1 MFTFEDTF
9 VLRTVIKTLQL
20 LNSETGPWQLA
31 FGASFGMILGLTPL
45 LNLHNVLV
53 LLLICLLRV
62 NISFVLLF
70 MGLSAGFAYLFDNQF
85 HQLGYQ
91 LLNSETLIPLWTDWY
106 NDALLRWSR
115 FNNTVVLGSLV
126 ASLAL
131 FFPVALLVRF
141 AVGQYRQR
149 WQKKLEQTRFMQL
162 LKASRW
168 TEAFS
173 KLGE

>member
-1 MFTFEDTF
+1 M
-9 VLRTVIKTLQL
+9 LRTVIKTFQL

-31 FGASFGMILGLTPL
+31 FGASFGMVLGLTPL
-45 LNLHNVLV
+45 LNMHNLVV

-70 MGLSAGFAYLFDNQF
+70 MGLAAGFAYLLDGYF

-91 LLNSETLIPLWTDWY
+91 LLNSEALIPMWTDWY
-106 NDALLRWSR
+106 NHPLLRWSQ

-126 ASLAL
+126 GAL
-131 FFPVALLVRF
+131 IAFLPLALLVRLLV
-141 AVGQYRQR
+141 AQYRQR
-149 WQKKLEQTRFMQL
+149 LQQKLEKTRFMQL

-168 TEAFS
+168 TEAVT

>member
-1 MFTFEDTF
+1 MF
-9 VLRTVIKTLQL
+9 RTIIKTLQV

-45 LNLHNVLV
+45 LNLHNLIV
-53 LLLICLLRV
+53 LLLVCLLRV
-62 NISFVLLF
+62 NVSFVLLF
-70 MGLSAGFAYLFDNQF
+70 MGLAAGVAYLFDNQF

-91 LLNSETLIPLWTDWY
+91 LLNSEALIPLWTDWY

-126 ASLAL
+126 AALAL
-131 FFPVALLVRF
+131 FLPVAIVVRL
-141 AVGQYRQR
+141 AVAQYRLR
-149 WQKKLEQTRFMQL
+149 WQKKLEQTRFMQF

-168 TEAFS
+168 TEAFA
-173 KLGE
+173 KLGN